1 MKGRKPLTDTEL
13 IDTVISVRDC
23 GINATAEKMCF
34 EPKTIMSRIK
44 RADRRF
50 GVKFFSDYDYNRL
63 TYLGKEKL
71 NEITA
76 SS

>member
-1 MKGRKPLTDTEL
+1 MRGRKPLTDTEL
-13 IDTVISVRDC
+13 INTVISVRDN
-23 GINATAEKMCF
+23 GINATAEKMCMV
-34 EPKTIMSRIK
+34 PASVSQRIK

-50 GVKFFSDYDYNRL
+50 GVKFFSDYDYSKL

-71 NEITA
+71 NEITT